1 MNAILHSQ
9 GIPAA
14 CGGRSCL
21 SLVVS
26 CLGLMQV
33 SRVPFLQGDPT
44 FLYGGYGY
52 RPPSFGYAW
61 TGAQTTSFAQL
72 PTDTGHS
79 SAKALSP
86 KALSK

>member
-1 MNAILHSQ
+1 MHSRQ
-9 GIPAA
+9 HVSLALFLPVAAAVIAIPAETDDA
-14 CGGRSCL
+14 F
-21 SLVVS
+21 
-26 CLGLMQV
+26 
-33 SRVPFLQGDPT
+33 VPYLQGDPT

-72 PTDTGHS
+72 PTDTS
-79 SAKALSP
+79 SSKALSP